1 MSDGGL
7 KNPLASSTLGSRP
20 NCGVVTGPEMPDPAA
35 VSEGD
40 QPQDSRSNEK
50 HDSASR
56 PALQQLTRPG
66 RKKLAMAASTLP
78 DDPGE
83 DMRAH

>member
-7 KNPLASSTLGSRP
+7 KNPLASSTPRSRP

-56 PALQQLTRPG
+56 PALQQLTEARKKETRDG
-66 RKKLAMAASTLP
+66 RKNIA
-78 DDPGE
+78 
-83 DMRAH
+83 R